1 MQEHA
6 LCSPGSRT
14 SCTLSAC
21 RQVGPTYHEKLF
33 SNPQDHI
40 FALNRLFSAAVGAIR
55 TDDNTTRQSDAAVEE
70 IRRFCTA
77 SFCRCDRKKIG
88 LT

>member
-21 RQVGPTYHEKLF
+21 RHVGPTYHEKLF

>member
-21 RQVGPTYHEKLF
+21 RQVGPTYREKLF

-40 FALNRLFSAAVGAIR
+40 FALSRLFSAAVGAIH
-55 TDDNTTRQSDAAVEE
+55 TDDSTTRQSDAAVEE
-70 IRRFCTA
+70 IRLFYTA
-77 SFCRCDRKKIG
+77 SFCRRDRKKIG

>member
-1 MQEHA
+1 VQKHA
-6 LCSPGSRT
+6 LSSPGSRI

-21 RQVGPTYHEKLF
+21 RQVGPTYQEKLF

-55 TDDNTTRQSDAAVEE
+55 TDDNTTRHSDVAVEE
-70 IRRFCTA
+70 IDAFVQLRSVDAIEKR
-77 SFCRCDRKKIG
+77 
-88 LT
+88 LV

>member
-6 LCSPGSRT
+6 LSSPGSRI

-70 IRRFCTA
+70 FRRFCAA
-77 SFCRCDRKKIG
+77 SFRR
-88 LT
+88 